1 MNNSPNNI
9 TILYVDDEQINL
21 ELFKVVFKSAFEVLV
36 ANSAL
41 LGLEILDTN
50 PEIKVVI
57 SDMRMPGM
65 NGIEFIKKAKL
76 SYTNIVYY
84 ILTGYEISDEIKE
97 AIETNLINKYFKKPF
112 NKLEL
117 LNELKIVT
125 ERIN

>member
-1 MNNSPNNI
+1 MNNSSNNI

-76 SYTNIVYY
+76 NYTNIVYY